1 VIDLTDYYRFAV
13 RARIFPG
20 TSGIWNGAPQS
31 SLDPQTGQLQPE
43 EQHQINSVGI
53 VDEVHGPFTVTVQ
66 INHLD
71 VQIVSPTEPKQRKP
85 AHHQ

>member
-1 VIDLTDYYRFAV
+1 
-13 RARIFPG
+13 
-20 TSGIWNGAPQS
+20 
-31 SLDPQTGQLQPE
+31 
-43 EQHQINSVGI
+43 
-53 VDEVHGPFTVTVQ
+53 VQ